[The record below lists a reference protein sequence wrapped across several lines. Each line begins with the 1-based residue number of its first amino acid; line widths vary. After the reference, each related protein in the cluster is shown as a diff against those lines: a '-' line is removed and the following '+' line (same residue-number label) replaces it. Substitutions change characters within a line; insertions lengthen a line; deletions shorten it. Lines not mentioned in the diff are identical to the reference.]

1 MSSDATVYV
10 LELGD
15 NLDQGAAGEGL
26 RALLHIYGIRVEPY
40 RDAGALLAAIRA
52 GSDADACVLIAL
64 QTTDD
69 DGVKLVR
76 TLSADIPEFPII
88 VLGDDAD
95 AELRARF
102 VAAGAIDLVN
112 KCMVDAYIFTRL
124 SKILPGDTKLPETA
138 TSTMQLSDGSTVTL
152 RMITPEDAGIEQQF
166 VTALSERSRYLRFF
180 SGLRTLPPFMLRRLV
195 STQFPASYAL
205 IATVADGDSE
215 RQIGVARYAPT
226 EDEGVA
232 EFAVVVADEW
242 QGRGIA
248 SQLLRYIIA
257 AATVAGLDT
266 LEGLVLREN
275 RGMLR
280 LARKLGFDELPESGE
295 GQSLVKV
302 VKKLRRTDQ
311 SDQRGQSR

>member
-52 GSDADACVLIAL
+52 GSDAD
-64 QTTDD
+64 
-69 DGVKLVR
+69 
-76 TLSADIPEFPII
+76 
-88 VLGDDAD
+88 
-95 AELRARF
+95 
-102 VAAGAIDLVN
+102 AIDLVN